1 MVCTYSDAVYVD
13 ICILPSLLQVMS
25 VPRPSGSRR
34 SLSPA
39 PQPPLSSSSSKQP
52 SSNSLISLESSPPPS
67 SSSATTSS
75 VPGLDLLTDSP
86 MPSSS
91 TAMAAKQKASSTPDL
106 LMGPLQ
112 SASSTQQGAS
122 FGFFTP
128 SSSQKLAPQQQQ
140 PSIGLGNSSSTSD
153 APLLLD
159 PSLIPEQTKQ
169 DMKDSIMSLYSSPQ
183 AGYGSY
189 TAQGYPVNAYH
200 YSQQQQA
207 AMRMA
212 QMQQLAQH
220 KQQQMQLQQ
229 VQQQMQQIK
238 INQQQPPPAVAVG
251 NGTFPST
258 APHGGMGG
266 GHTLN
271 PTLW

>member
-1 MVCTYSDAVYVD
+1 M
-13 ICILPSLLQVMS
+13 QVIS
-25 VPRPSGSRR
+25 VPRPSSSRR

-39 PQPPLSSSSSKQP
+39 RQPPLTSSSSKQP

-67 SSSATTSS
+67 ASSSATTSS
-75 VPGLDLLTDSP
+75 VPGLDLLTDTTPHSL
-86 MPSSS
+86 STS
-91 TAMAAKQKASSTPDL
+91 TAMGAKQKAHSTPDL

-128 SSSQKLAPQQQQ
+128 TSSQGGQQQRKQ
-140 PSIGLGNSSSTSD
+140 PPPLGNSSSD

-159 PSLIPEQTKQ
+159 PSLVPEQTKQ

-183 AGYGSY
+183 AQYGSY

-212 QMQQLAQH
+212 QMQQLAQQR
-220 KQQQMQLQQ
+220 QQQMQLQQ
-229 VQQQMQQIK
+229 VQQQMQKIK
-238 INQQQPPPAVAVG
+238 VNQQQQPPAVAVG

-258 APHGGMGG
+258 APGGMGG

-271 PTLW
+271 PHLW